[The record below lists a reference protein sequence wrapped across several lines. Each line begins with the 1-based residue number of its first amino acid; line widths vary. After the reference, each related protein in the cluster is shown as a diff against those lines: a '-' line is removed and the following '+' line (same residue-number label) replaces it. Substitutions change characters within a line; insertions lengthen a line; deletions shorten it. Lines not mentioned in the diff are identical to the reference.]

1 MRIPEQRAASG
12 KAKAR
17 KVANAVPS
25 PAELTSRLGPTW
37 RKHIGER
44 IVKAAKTTGET
55 LTQEQ
60 IRELISEGVKAE
72 AKSLEISLAGVDKR
86 TRKRVEDIVSSGL
99 SKGQRADTIAARLE
113 GTLGASRAKAV
124 ASTETHRASQ
134 SATFET
140 LYRLGVDRRQW
151 VTERDSRVRSAHR
164 AMDGQVRAIDKP
176 FRAPGGS
183 TAMYPGGFDDPALS
197 VHCRCSV
204 VPLKKRRDAEWTE
217 REIEAEWRSVESDR
231 KAFEAEAS
239 VIIQR
244 AFRQSLAKAQAA
256 VRRLGST

>member
-1 MRIPEQRAASG
+1 MLTPEQRAASG

-17 KVANAVPS
+17 KVSNAIPS
-25 PAELTSRLGPTW
+25 PEELTRALGPTW

-55 LTQEQ
+55 LTQERV
-60 IRELISEGVKAE
+60 RELVSEGVRAE
-72 AKSLEISLAGVDKR
+72 AKALEVSLAGVDKR
-86 TRKRVEDIVSSGL
+86 TRKRVEDIVSTGL

-113 GTLGASRAKAV
+113 GTLGPGRAKAV
-124 ASTETHRASQ
+124 AMTETHRASQ

-176 FRAPGGS
+176 FRAPGGA

-197 VHCRCSV
+197 VNCRCAV
-204 VPLKKRRDAEWTE
+204 VPMKKKRGPDWTDRELDAEWRAVE
-217 REIEAEWRSVESDR
+217 RDR
-231 KAFEAEAS
+231 LAFEAEAS
-239 VIIQR
+239 AIVQR
-244 AFRQSLAKAQAA
+244 EFRKALAKAQAA
-256 VRRLGST
+256 VRRI